1 MKTFQQFM
9 EMARVAAIKP
19 AIKSQMNRE
28 INAIAKGFHDK
39 IPLSPIFAVLEKL
52 GYQAVQED
60 GTPWSGM
67 LVGGGECGSEQS
79 RSQVANI
86 DIVRKEDNT
95 PMNNALYLSW
105 CKMPSGRYEVVA
117 YIS

>member
-1 MKTFQQFM
+1 MKTFQQFV
-9 EMARVAAIKP
+9 EMARVGAIKP
-19 AIKSQMNRE
+19 AIKSKMNNE
-28 INAIAKGFHDK
+28 INSIVHGFHDK

-67 LVGGGECGSEQS
+67 LVGGAECGSEGS
-79 RSQVANI
+79 RNQVATI
-86 DIVRKEDNT
+86 DLVRKEDNA

-105 CKMPSGRYEVVA
+105 CKMPSGRYEVVC
-117 YIS
+117 YVS